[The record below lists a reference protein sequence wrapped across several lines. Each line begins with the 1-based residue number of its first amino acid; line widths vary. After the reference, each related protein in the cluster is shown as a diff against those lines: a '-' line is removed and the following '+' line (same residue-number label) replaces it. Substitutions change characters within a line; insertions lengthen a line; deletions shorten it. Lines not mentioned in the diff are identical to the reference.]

1 MRKNALVMFTFI
13 VVFLF
18 LVSGFSVFTSPGAH
32 NSRNVN
38 KNNDIYDFSILPY
51 EGISL
56 KNGTQASNNMTVT
69 LSLKPSNQAALSGL
83 LYNLSDPY
91 SPEYR
96 HYITALQFDREF
108 SPNLSYYTD
117 LKNYF
122 SGFGISDIKT
132 FPNRLI
138 ITLSGTSRQFSE
150 AFNVTILSSNNGSVF
165 GPDGIPEMPQWAISG
180 ISGIQGISS
189 ASAAVSAPV
198 LVEPADLNFSGVF
211 QTSSLFPT
219 PVSKGGVQ
227 YSYGSDYQV
236 AYNETGLFTSSYD
249 ENVSIATILW
259 SGYYN
264 SSSGSSG
271 STVNV
276 GPYNPADLGNYFN
289 QSSSYPSN
297 EPKPKFV
304 AVPVDG
310 APLPSQSASKDTS
323 GAVTENTLDLEMAGS
338 LAPGSTVY
346 NVYGPTSNLAYITD
360 ALNAVISNTSKT
372 GLGNVSVV
380 SMSFGTSDNVN
391 STWNGI
397 LQEAQARGITVLAS
411 SGDSG
416 DNQNSPKYI
425 ASNSQFP
432 STYVQF
438 PSSLAYDSYG
448 VTAVGGTTLILNSN
462 SLAIANQ
469 TVWYE
474 SSAYT
479 NNQPLG
485 TASGISAYYQ
495 EPSWQ
500 LNSEAN
506 PVISSYGSGR
516 GVPDIAAV
524 ANNTLI
530 YLTNS
535 TGYSGT
541 FILAGTSVASPVE
554 AGIVA
559 TINQYLNSKGENNL
573 GFLDPTIYRLGND
586 QYTTAGNRS
595 KLANP
600 TPFYNIIYGGNHL
613 FSARTGYS
621 LVAGMGSINAFAF
634 AQDSITRTYH
644 VYFNETGLTS
654 GKEWSVSFN
663 GIVYSGK
670 SSSIEVNT
678 TDGIQNY
685 YIAPV
690 GMMSPSPQV
699 ASLNISNSNITVKVV
714 FSQGF
719 AVKFI
724 GSGLPAVNPL
734 NGGQD
739 SFTVYL
745 NHSTESYETE
755 YVSST
760 GGSYA
765 YDVLPSGSYDYRA
778 VASDMNYVVNR
789 SSLTVNNSNIT
800 VPLNFTLG
808 TFSITFVES
817 GLPAKQRWS
826 VYNGT
831 KTLYSNNTTIRF
843 ISLGG
848 SYDFEVNYSQNYVP
862 SFLLTNLTTDGSNL
876 TIDVS
881 FTYGYYVNFTE
892 AGLPQNTTWGVEQGL
907 YLFTSN
913 QSSMVLVF
921 ANGTYLF
928 QMEKIRGYIS
938 SAPSS
943 FTVNGHNVSITVYF
957 SREQSLSGKM
967 ELLYA
972 LIALGIIAV
981 IAVVFVSRKH

>member
-1 MRKNALVMFTFI
+1 MRKNVLVMFTLI
-13 VVFLF
+13 VVLLFLF
-18 LVSGFSVFTSPGAH
+18 SGFNLFLSTDTHISKSA
-32 NSRNVN
+32 NE
-38 KNNDIYDFSILPY
+38 NDGIYDFSVLPY

-56 KNGTQASNNMTVT
+56 KNGTQALNNLTVT
-69 LSLKPSNQAALSGL
+69 IALKPSNQAALSGL

-91 SPEYR
+91 SPEYH
-96 HYITALQFDREF
+96 HYISAIQFDSEF

-138 ITLSGTSRQFSE
+138 ISLSGTARQFSE
-150 AFNVTILSSNNGSVF
+150 AFNVTILSDNNGSIF
-165 GPDGIPEMPQWAISG
+165 GPDRIPEMPQWAISG

-189 ASAAVSAPV
+189 ASVAVSAPV
-198 LVEPADLNFSGVF
+198 LVEPADLNFSGTL
-211 QTSSLFPT
+211 QSSSQFPVPFT
-219 PVSKGGVQ
+219 KDGVQ
-227 YSYGSDYQV
+227 YSNGSDYQV
-236 AYNETGLFTSSYD
+236 AYNETGLFTSRYD

-264 SSSGSSG
+264 SSSGS
-271 STVNV
+271 TVNV
-276 GPYNPADLGNYFN
+276 GPYNPLDLGNYFN
-289 QSSSYPSN
+289 LSSYPSN

-310 APLPSQSASKDTS
+310 APLPSQSASRDTS

-346 NVYGPTSNLAYITD
+346 NVYGPSSNLAYITD
-360 ALNAVISNTSKT
+360 ALNAVIGNTSKT

-425 ASNSQFP
+425 PSDTQYP

-438 PSSLAYDSYG
+438 PSSLAYGSYG
-448 VTAVGGTTLILNSN
+448 VTAVGGTTLTLNSN

-485 TASGISAYYQ
+485 TASGISAYYS

-500 LNSEAN
+500 INSEAN
-506 PVISSYGSGR
+506 SVISSYGNGR

-530 YLTNS
+530 YMTNS
-535 TGYSGT
+535 TGYSGE

-559 TINQYLNSKGENNL
+559 TINQYLNTKGENNL
-573 GFLDPTIYRLGND
+573 GFLDPAIYSLGND

-600 TPFYNIIYGGNHL
+600 NPFYNIIYGANSW

-634 AQDSITRTYH
+634 AQDSITQIYH
-644 VYFNETGLTS
+644 VYFNETGLAT

-663 GIVYSGK
+663 GIIYSGK
-670 SSSIEVNT
+670 SSSIEVNA
-678 TDGIQNY
+678 TDGLQNY

-699 ASLNISNSNITVKVV
+699 ASLNISNSNITVNVV

-724 GSGLPAVNPL
+724 AEGLPPVNPL

-739 SFTVYL
+739 TFTVYL
-745 NHSTESYETE
+745 NHSTDSYETE
-755 YVSST
+755 FVSSA
-760 GGSYA
+760 GVSYA
-765 YDVLPSGSYDYRA
+765 YDVLPSGSYDYHA
-778 VASDMNYVVNR
+778 VAADMNYVVKR
-789 SSLTVNNSNIT
+789 SGLTVTNSNIT
-800 VPLNFTLG
+800 VTLNFTLG

-817 GLPAKQRWS
+817 GLPANQQWS

-831 KTLYSNNTTIRF
+831 ETLYSNNTTIRF

-848 SYDFEVNYSQNYVP
+848 SYNFQVNYSKNYVP
-862 SFLLTNLTTDGSNL
+862 SFLLTNLSTDGSNVSF
-876 TIDVS
+876 DVS

-907 YLFTSN
+907 YLFTGN
-913 QSSMVLVF
+913 QTSMVLVF
-921 ANGTYLF
+921 ANGTYSF
-928 QMEKIRGYIS
+928 QMEKIQGYIS
-938 SAPSS
+938 SAPTS

-981 IAVVFVSRKH
+981 IAAVFVSRRH